1 MTEEHG
7 KVQVE
12 PQSTVILCGMNRLQ
26 QAQHYRNLA
35 EEIRVKAACLK
46 DEEAAQKIFDHL
58 ASDYE
63 ELAASLE
70 VAAKLLD

>member
-1 MTEEHG
+1 
-7 KVQVE
+7 
-12 PQSTVILCGMNRLQ
+12 MNRLQ

-46 DEEAAQKIFDHL
+46 DEGAQEIFENL

-63 ELAASLE
+63 NLAASLE